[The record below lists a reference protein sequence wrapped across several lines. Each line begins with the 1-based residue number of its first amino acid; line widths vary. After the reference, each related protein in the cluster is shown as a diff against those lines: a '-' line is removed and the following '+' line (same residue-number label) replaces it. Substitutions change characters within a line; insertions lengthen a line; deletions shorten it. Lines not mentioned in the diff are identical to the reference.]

1 MKRCLILFL
10 VCSSLLLTGCGK
22 TEPVVE
28 EKAIAVT
35 VQMAKGG
42 EIENTNTFTGTT
54 KVSEETSVT
63 AEMAGTIDKIN
74 VKLGDHVS
82 EGQVLL
88 SINGKDVDNS
98 IKTAQA
104 ALNLA
109 EANYA
114 NTTGGSIENQQNNL
128 DNSIKLAQM
137 SYDEAKRNYD
147 IYKSLYD
154 TGAISQ
160 DQFKKI
166 ELSLDQATQQL
177 EQSQKS
183 YDTTTGQSIPQMKE
197 LAAKQLEQAKTAYQ
211 VATASKDKLTVKS
224 PVSGTIT
231 TKNFNEGEMIS
242 QQQPAFIISSQN
254 VLQIDLKVTQADIE
268 KFKQGESVDV
278 TIDGKHTQGTVKY
291 VPSVIDKNTS
301 LYTVQITIDNS
312 GNEFKEGL
320 SAEVSISV
328 EKESNAITIP
338 KKAVFEDEDGQ
349 SYVYIVSPDNEAIK
363 TEVETGIIT
372 DKTIEVKNGVGSSDT
387 VVIGGLNNIS
397 DGTKIYPVEKED

>member
-22 TEPVVE
+22 SETVTE

-74 VKLGDHVS
+74 VGLGDYVS

-88 SINGKDVDNS
+88 SIKGTDIDNN

-104 ALNLA
+104 ALEMA

-114 NTTGGSIENQQNNL
+114 NTTGGSIESQQNTL
-128 DNSIKLAQM
+128 DNSLKLAQM

-154 TGAISQ
+154 TGAISE

-166 ELSLDQATQQL
+166 ELSLEQANQQL
-177 EQSQKS
+177 ELAQKS
-183 YDTTTGQSIPQMKE
+183 YDTTTSQSIPQMKE
-197 LAAKQLEQAKTAYQ
+197 LAAKQLEQARTSYE
-211 VATASKDKLTVKS
+211 VATSAKDKLVLTS

-242 QQQPAFIISSQN
+242 QQQPAFIISSQD
-254 VLQIDLKVTQADIE
+254 VLQIDLKVTQADID
-268 KFKQGESVDV
+268 KFQKGQTVEVIINGE
-278 TIDGKHTQGTVKY
+278 TIDGTVKY
-291 VPSVIDKNTS
+291 VPAVIDSASS
-301 LYTVQITIDNS
+301 LYVVQVTINNSDNR
-312 GNEFKEGL
+312 FKEGL
-320 SAEVSISV
+320 SAEVSVSL
-328 EKESNAITIP
+328 EKEDNAITIP
-338 KKAVFEDEDGQ
+338 KKAVFEGEDGQ
-349 SYVYIVSPDNEAIK
+349 SYVYIVSADNEAIQ
-363 TEVETGIIT
+363 TSVETGIST
-372 DKTIEVKNGVGSSDT
+372 EKTIEIKSGISASDT